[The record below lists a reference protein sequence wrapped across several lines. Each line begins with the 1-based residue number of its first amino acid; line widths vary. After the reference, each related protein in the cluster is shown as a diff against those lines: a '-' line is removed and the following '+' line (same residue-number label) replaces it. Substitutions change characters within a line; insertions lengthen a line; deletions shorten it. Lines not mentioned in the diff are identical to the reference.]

1 MAEQATTDVA
11 RRATGQLAVP
21 PGARTLGRRVKP
33 IIRLGMGLKVEGTRK
48 DGSTYTRPS
57 KTDYFTVRGDER
69 AVKKFTSVYGEK
81 PKAVRIMVPSELA
94 LALDISYRSFI
105 GGQSEDG
112 GRPLALGITNFAP
125 LGYVGG
131 PDILRV
137 WRQDGTY
144 AEVETMGLDE
154 LGKPL
159 DEIASDLNIEV
170 HTTFTFTIPDVL
182 GWGSFAQVTS
192 KGKKSADN
200 LSFKLSEIYSA
211 FGSQAPWAF
220 DSAEPP
226 LLVLRPDTALVR
238 FDKDGEAGWGKTKVF
253 VLDVVIPEAFD
264 RMRDRLVEHR
274 RSLVDP
280 VGQLYGG
287 GAPRELAPAPAAA
300 AQEPDEVL
308 EGEVLNTPDEAPA
321 DDVDEQAPAAGDG
334 QQAEASEPSPLAA
347 EASAP
352 GSDPG
357 PEAPLPEEFAGEEP
371 PAPGAPAPG
380 FQAPADPQ
388 IQEALR
394 QATEAGQH
402 MVGFGKYAGLSVAVI
417 AEEGLGKP
425 DPGYV
430 LWMAGQM
437 QPRTDSARDAQAHS
451 RTYAR
456 LVLGWEGGTS

>member
-1 MAEQATTDVA
+1 MSTIE
-11 RRATGQLAVP
+11 RRQPGQLAVP
-21 PGARTLGRRVKP
+21 QGARTLGRRVKP

-57 KTDYFTVRGDER
+57 KTDYFTVRGEER
-69 AVKKFTSVYGEK
+69 ATKKFTSVYGEK

-94 LALDISYRSFI
+94 LALDISYRSFV

-112 GRPLALGITNFAP
+112 GRPLALGITNFAQ

-131 PDILRV
+131 PDVLRV

-238 FDKDGEAGWGKTKVF
+238 FEKDGEASWGKTKIF
-253 VLDVVIPEAFD
+253 VLDIVIPEAFD

-280 VGQLYGG
+280 VGQLYGN
-287 GAPRELAPAPAAA
+287 GAPREIAPAPADV
-300 AQEPDEVL
+300 AQEAEDAVEFV
-308 EGEVLNTPDEAPA
+308 EGEIVDTPEEAPA
-321 DDVDEQAPAAGDG
+321 DVAAVPAPDGGDG
-334 QQAEASEPSPLAA
+334 QQAEGPEPPPSPA
-347 EASAP
+347 EPSAP
-352 GSDPG
+352 GPADPG
-357 PEAPLPEEFAGEEP
+357 SEAPPPGEEFAGEEP
-371 PAPGAPAPG
+371 ASPG
-380 FQAPADPQ
+380 FKAPADPA

-394 QATEAGQH
+394 QANVAGQH
-402 MVGFGKYAGLSVAVI
+402 VVGFGKYAGLTVAVI
-417 AEEGLGKP
+417 AEEGKGKP

-430 LWMAGQM
+430 LWMASQM
-437 QPRTDSARDAQAHS
+437 QPRSDSARLAQEHS

-456 LVLGWEGGTS
+456 LVLGWAGDES